1 MLLQGKTILITGAGG
16 GIGEG
21 VARVCHRDGANVV
34 IGDIRADAV
43 RKVADSL
50 GSRALSVTCDVRDRG
65 QLSDFVGQ
73 AVNRFGRIDGLVNN
87 AGINCVEPTLGLTEA
102 TWDNVLS
109 INLRSAFVLTRMV
122 CQQMLEQ
129 NSPGGSIVS
138 IASVH
143 THGAL
148 PESVSCDAAKWG
160 MIGFTKSLAIEFAS
174 RGIRVNAV
182 SPGLVA
188 TQIWEDVQAAAPS
201 REECQ
206 KWLYSNI
213 PIGRPI
219 EPMQIGEAVAFL
231 LSDRS
236 QCIVGANLFVTAGC
250 RASFSASR
258 HSNSSRSATRRPK
271 TAIR

>member
-1 MLLQGKTILITGAGG
+1 MLLHGKTILITGGGG

-34 IGDIRADAV
+34 IGDIRADAAAH
-43 RKVADSL
+43 VAESL
-50 GSRALSVTCDVRDRG
+50 GARALAVACDVRDRG
-65 QLSDFVGQ
+65 QLADFVGQ
-73 AVNRFGRIDGLVNN
+73 AVGQFGRIDGLVNN
-87 AGINCVEPTLGLTEA
+87 AGINCIEPTLGLSEE

-122 CQQMLEQ
+122 CRQMLEQ
-129 NSPGGSIVS
+129 HPAGGSVVN

-148 PESVSCDAAKWG
+148 PESVTYDAAKWG
-160 MIGFTKSLAIEFAS
+160 MIGFTKSLAIEFAA

-188 TQIWEDVQAAAPS
+188 TQIWEDVQMAAPS
-201 REECQ
+201 RAECQ

-219 EPMQIGEAVAFL
+219 EPTEIGEAVAFL

-236 QCIVGANLFVTAGC
+236 RCIVGANLFVDGGM
-250 RASFSASR
+250 
-258 HSNSSRSATRRPK
+258 SSQLLSKPPFEFK
-271 TAIR
+271 PIGDE